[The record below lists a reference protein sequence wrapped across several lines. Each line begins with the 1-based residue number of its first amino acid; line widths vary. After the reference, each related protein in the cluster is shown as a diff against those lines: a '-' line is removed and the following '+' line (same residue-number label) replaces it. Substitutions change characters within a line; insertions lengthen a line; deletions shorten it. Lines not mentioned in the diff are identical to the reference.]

1 MIIDAMTSLQNSSIQ
16 DFLDLSPIIHKKVI
30 MYVVLPLCHIFNK
43 SLSEGI
49 VPYHLNLLKF
59 VQFSIF
65 QLSTHRQV
73 IDRYLTNFSHASSY
87 RKILRAMRILC
98 GNQNAMVIAFCRFCN
113 IIKLHFFSTSK
124 TMYHEIKSYEF

>member
-59 VQFSIF
+59 VQFLN
-65 QLSTHRQV
+65 QGVLS
-73 IDRYLTNFSHASSY
+73 
-87 RKILRAMRILC
+87 
-98 GNQNAMVIAFCRFCN
+98 
-113 IIKLHFFSTSK
+113 
-124 TMYHEIKSYEF
+124 